1 MSKIKARLD
10 ITAEVPILV
19 NPRLCDQCGA
29 CVGICPADCIT
40 LDEYTLEIIGPDC
53 IKCGFCIP
61 ACPVEALTWNESSA
75 GKSNGKAKLNGLGIV
90 GR

>member
-10 ITAEVPILV
+10 ITADLPILV

-40 LDEYTLEIIGPDC
+40 LDEYTLTVIGPDC

-61 ACPVEALTWNESSA
+61 ACPVEALSWNEAGVRTSNSNDKSSGSGSA
-75 GKSNGKAKLNGLGIV
+75 G
-90 GR
+90 R

>member
-29 CVGICPADCIT
+29 CVGICPADCIN
-40 LDEYTLEIIGPDC
+40 LDEYTLSINGPDC

-61 ACPVEALTWNESSA
+61 ACPVEALTWNEGDTIQTNGVIARNGTGSA
-75 GKSNGKAKLNGLGIV
+75 G
-90 GR
+90 R

>member
-10 ITAEVPILV
+10 ITAETPILV

-40 LDEYTLEIIGPDC
+40 LDEYTLGIVGPDC

-61 ACPVEALTWNESSA
+61 ACPVEALSWNETGVASFADLLKQNGTASA
-75 GKSNGKAKLNGLGIV
+75 G
-90 GR
+90 R